1 MGRDFV
7 SGMGLGG
14 GGRGGGGI
22 SGNSWWG
29 VPCLVLRFLTLF
41 ETNTS
46 NANVREYLPG
56 WLSKN
61 EL

>member
-1 MGRDFV
+1 MGRDFF

-14 GGRGGGGI
+14 GGGSI

-29 VPCLVLRFLTLF
+29 VPCLFLRFLTLF

-56 WLSKN
+56 ILVVEK
-61 EL
+61 

>member
-1 MGRDFV
+1 VGE
-7 SGMGLGG
+7 
-14 GGRGGGGI
+14 GI

-56 WLSKN
+56 ILVVEIGSPAFPAVFRVVT
-61 EL
+61 

>member
-1 MGRDFV
+1 MGRFCFRKGV
-7 SGMGLGG
+7 GEGN
-14 GGRGGGGI
+14 

-46 NANVREYLPG
+46 NANVKEYLPG
-56 WLSKN
+56 ILVVEK
-61 EL
+61 